1 MFKKFIP
8 LLTQFIAKCKQLCA
22 GLVEHWKESFASQDE
37 KEFLPA
43 ALEVMETPPS
53 PVSRLIIWAIISFF
67 FIAVVWACLGR
78 IDIVAIAQG
87 KIVPGERVKII
98 QPLEA
103 GIVKAIHVEE
113 GQHVKA
119 GDPLIEFDSTVS
131 GADKQRL
138 RSEWVTAEFDQAR
151 LQALI
156 AAVQQKSEMAGELR
170 PYLSQSL
177 LADSE
182 AMTANAGLFQD
193 RLAGDYNEYLSQA
206 ASLHQQVLE
215 REAELKSA
223 EEQIQRLDATIPL
236 VTERAN
242 AIKKVLESGVVSRAD
257 WLKIEEERITQVKQR
272 DILKSDRTRLQAS
285 IENARQQWQALTAK
299 YQSTWM
305 GELAET
311 KNRLET
317 ASQELVKAAQRNDLQ
332 ILSSPVEGRVQQLA
346 THTIGGVVTP
356 AQELMRIVPEDGAL
370 EVEAWLENKDIGFIE
385 KGQPAE
391 IKVETFPFTKYG
403 IIPAEVETVSLDA
416 TPDEKLGLVYTLQA
430 RMLRSTM
437 QVNGKLINLAP
448 GMAVTV
454 EVKTGTRRIIEYLLS
469 PVLRYKDESIQE
481 R

>member
-1 MFKKFIP
+1 MFKTFMP
-8 LLTQFIAKCKQLCA
+8 LLNQFVAKCKQRA
-22 GLVEHWKESFASQDE
+22 ADLVEHWKDSFARQDE

-53 PVSRLIIWAIISFF
+53 PVSRLIIWAIVTFF
-67 FIAVVWACLGR
+67 FIAVIWACLGKV
-78 IDIVAIAQG
+78 DIVAIAQG

-103 GIVKAIHVEE
+103 GIVKAIHIEE

-119 GDPLIEFDSTVS
+119 GQPLIEFDSTIS
-131 GADKQRL
+131 GADEQRL
-138 RSEWVTAEFDQAR
+138 HNEWITAEFDHAR

-156 AAVQQKSEMAGELR
+156 AAIQMKSDSAGELGE
-170 PYLSQSL
+170 YLPDSIKS
-177 LADSE
+177 DSE
-182 AMTANAGLFQD
+182 TMSANTALFQE
-193 RLAGDYNEYLSQA
+193 RLIGQYNEYLSQV

-223 EEQIQRLDATIPL
+223 EEQIQRLNATIPL
-236 VTERAN
+236 VTERAD
-242 AIKKVLESGVVSRAD
+242 AMKKVLDKGVVSRAD
-257 WLKIEEERITQVKQR
+257 WLKIEEERINQAKER
-272 DILKSDRTRLQAS
+272 DILKSDRVRLQAA
-285 IENARQQWQALTAK
+285 IENAKQQWQALSAK

-311 KNRLET
+311 RNRMAT
-317 ASQELVKAAQRNDLQ
+317 ARQELVKAEQRNDLQ
-332 ILSSPVEGRVQQLA
+332 ILTSPVEGRVQQLA
-346 THTIGGVVTP
+346 IHTIGGVVTP

-370 EVEAWLENKDIGFIE
+370 EVEAWLENKDIGFVE

-403 IIPAEVETVSLDA
+403 TIPAEIETVSLDA
-416 TPDEKLGLVYTLQA
+416 TPDEKRGLIYSLQA
-430 RMLRSTM
+430 RMMRSTI
-437 QVNGKLINLAP
+437 QVNDKLINLAP

>member
-1 MFKKFIP
+1 MNI
-8 LLTQFIAKCKQLCA
+8 KQTCID
-22 GLVEHWKESFASQDE
+22 LVTRWKESFSRQDE
-37 KEFLPA
+37 LEFLPA

-53 PVSRLIIWAIISFF
+53 PFGRVIIWSIIIFF
-67 FIAVVWACLGR
+67 MIALIWACLGKV
-78 IDIVAIAQG
+78 DIVAIAQG

-113 GQHVKA
+113 GQRVKV
-119 GDPLIEFDSTVS
+119 GQPLIEFDSTIS

-138 RSEWVTAEFDQAR
+138 HNEWLTAEFDHAR
-151 LQALI
+151 LQTLI
-156 AAVQQKSEMAGELR
+156 AAVQQKAGTAGELKQ
-170 PYLSQSL
+170 YLPESIA
-177 LADSE
+177 ADS
-182 AMTANAGLFQD
+182 AIMSVNIGLFQD
-193 RLAGDYNEYLSQA
+193 RLVGQYNEYLSQA

-223 EEQIQRLDATIPL
+223 EEQVQRLNATIPL
-236 VTERAN
+236 ITERAD
-242 AIKKVLESGVVSRAD
+242 AMKKVLDAGVVSRAD
-257 WLKIEEERITQVKQR
+257 WLKIEEERINQVKER
-272 DILKSDRTRLQAS
+272 DRLKSDRVRLHAA
-285 IENARQQWQALTAK
+285 IENAKQQWQALSAK

-311 KNRLET
+311 RNRLET
-317 ASQELVKAAQRNDLQ
+317 ARQELVKAEQRNTLQ
-332 ILSSPVEGRVQQLA
+332 TLTSPVEGRVQQLA
-346 THTIGGVVTP
+346 MHTIGGVVTP

-370 EVEAWLENKDIGFIE
+370 EVEAWLENKDIGFVE

-403 IIPAEVETVSLDA
+403 VIPAEVETVSLDA

-430 RMLRSTM
+430 RMQRSTM
-437 QVNGKLINLAP
+437 QVNDKLINLAP

-469 PVLRYKDESIQE
+469 PVLKYKDESIQE